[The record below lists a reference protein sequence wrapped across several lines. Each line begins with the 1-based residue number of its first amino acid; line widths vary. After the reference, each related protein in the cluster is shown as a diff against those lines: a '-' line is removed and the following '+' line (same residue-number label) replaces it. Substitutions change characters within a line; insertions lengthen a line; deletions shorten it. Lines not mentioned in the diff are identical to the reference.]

1 MPSANEAQSVA
12 MSGGASMEAMSSEA
26 CWKISP
32 RLVWSE
38 LVRLAVTRSWMA
50 AASVQ
55 NSESAC
61 GAVFSVVSLALELEL
76 DDVDSEAFESSS
88 DPPQAVS
95 RTTAAA
101 AARPL
106 RHRERVRRMVAR
118 LTADCARAGS
128 RGYRA
133 GRGRPG

>member
-1 MPSANEAQSVA
+1 V
-12 MSGGASMEAMSSEA
+12 
-26 CWKISP
+26 K
-32 RLVWSE
+32 
-38 LVRLAVTRSWMA
+38 LAAIRSWMA

-76 DDVDSEAFESSS
+76 ELDDVESEAFESSS

-106 RHRERVRRMVAR
+106 RHRERVRRMVGR
-118 LTADCARAGS
+118 LTAA
-128 RGYRA
+128 
-133 GRGRPG
+133 